1 MHYPLA
7 RWLRRATI
15 FAASTVLALGPLSLG
30 PLSLGLPASAQTGF
44 ETRATSA
51 YMVDLSTDTVLVDV
65 NSDIPLPPASMS
77 KLMTLNMLFEA
88 LDDGRVT
95 LDTQFTV
102 SERAHA
108 MGGSSMFLETRHRP
122 TVEDL
127 IRGIAI
133 LSGNDATVA
142 VAEGLAGTE
151 EAFANI
157 ATQRARALG
166 MTNTTIAN
174 ASGWPHPGH
183 RMSMRDL
190 ATLARHIIEEHPQYY
205 PYLAERDFTWNDITQ
220 SNRVPL
226 LGAGVGL
233 DGLKTGHTQEAG
245 YGLTGS
251 ALQGDRRIIFV
262 FSGLNSERERAEEA
276 ERMINYAF
284 RQFATVTAVREGEQM
299 AQADVWMG
307 TAPSVPLVA
316 GADVRMLVPAMNQS
330 GTTGEVSFQNPLPA
344 PVIAGQEVGI
354 LRVTVPG
361 MPSRDVPLLAGA
373 DVPEGGFSTR
383 VLSAAKILMAE
394 LRGGGDAPAEGSD
407 DTPAAN

>member
-1 MHYPLA
+1 MSHSFARFFGRRTAQLGAVLVSALA
-7 RWLRRATI
+7 
-15 FAASTVLALGPLSLG
+15 F
-30 PLSLGLPASAQTGF
+30 GLPAVAQTGF

-51 YMVDLSTDTVLVDV
+51 YMVDLSTDTVLLDV

-95 LDTQFTV
+95 METQFTV
-102 SERAHA
+102 SERAQA

-190 ATLARHIIEEHPQYY
+190 ATLARHLIEEHPQYY
-205 PYLAERDFTWNDITQ
+205 PYLAEREFTWNDITQ

-226 LGAGVGL
+226 LNAGIGL
-233 DGLKTGHTQEAG
+233 DGLKTGHTEEAG

-284 RQFATVTAVREGEQM
+284 RQFATVTAVREGEHM

-307 TAPSVPLVA
+307 TAPTVPLVA
-316 GADVRMLVPAMNQS
+316 GADVRMLVPAMNYE
-330 GTTGEVSFQNPLPA
+330 GTEGHVSFNSPLTA
-344 PVIAGQEVGI
+344 PIRAGQEVGT
-354 LRVTVPG
+354 LRISVAG
-361 MPSRDVPLLAGA
+361 MPDREVPLLAGA
-373 DVPEGGFSTR
+373 DVAEGGFRTR

-394 LRGGGDAPAEGSD
+394 LRGDEDAPAPDAE
-407 DTPAAN
+407 PAAN